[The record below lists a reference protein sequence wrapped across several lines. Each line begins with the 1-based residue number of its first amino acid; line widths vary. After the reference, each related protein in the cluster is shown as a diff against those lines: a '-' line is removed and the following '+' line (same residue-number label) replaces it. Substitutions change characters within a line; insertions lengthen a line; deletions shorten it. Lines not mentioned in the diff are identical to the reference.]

1 MPLERRLKMFKV
13 QSMIVKENNLE
24 NAIKDNNEACQ
35 RLLSLLDEL
44 TKKKASDI
52 RSVLFNYG

>member
-1 MPLERRLKMFKV
+1 MFKV